1 MYDGIEK
8 EAKKLKSG
16 DSGPILT
23 ILVWIWILLALLFLV
38 IPTFVSL
45 ILLVVIYAPFYI
57 IDKQI
62 MKRKNIH
69 ILLKTP
75 PLIMEL
81 LI

>member
-1 MYDGIEK
+1 MDKVYITKQKMYDGIEK

-45 ILLVVIYAPFYI
+45 ILLVVIYAPFYM

-62 MKRKNIH
+62 MKRKNNA
-69 ILLKTP
+69 
-75 PLIMEL
+75 
-81 LI
+81 

>member
-16 DSGPILT
+16 DNGPILT
-23 ILVWIWILLALLFLV
+23 VILWIWILLALLFLV

-62 MKRKNIH
+62 MKRKNNA
-69 ILLKTP
+69 
-75 PLIMEL
+75 
-81 LI
+81 